1 MKRGLTVRMVL
12 ASGLL
17 AIIIGGAFAA
27 LLVAI
32 TDLREAND
40 QRRDT
45 REELVAAE
53 ALESVI
59 IDLETG
65 LRGFVITGEDR
76 FLDPATTARASF
88 PETLNALEELAAED
102 PVALEQVRRI
112 GQAARRYIREYAVPL
127 IRAVRRNDATA
138 RSVETTDEGKRR
150 SDALRSGFGRFREAE
165 RARLAAREV
174 ESDEAADRAT
184 VAAAVGIAGSV
195 LLILLFT
202 GYLTRVMVQPLRRA
216 ADLAGRLAR
225 GDLAVRMPE
234 GGVGEIGDLAR
245 AFNTM
250 GASLETSRDELR
262 DLAEEQAALRRVA
275 TLVARGAPSAEVFV
289 AVTDEVSGLLGL
301 ETTMLMRFE
310 PDGTATFLAGSGWS
324 SEEMQP
330 GVRRELPPWSV
341 SAGVMRTGESARIN
355 DYSPFSGDYADILQS
370 EGIRAA
376 VASPIAVEGRTWGTL
391 TIASRHGPLP
401 DVAEQRLVAFSE
413 LVATAI
419 ANAEARRELL
429 ASRARVVAAAD
440 ETRRRIERD
449 LHDAAQQRLVHT
461 VIMLKLAIRAVDDG
475 DENAGG
481 LMREALDH
489 AEQANSELRDLAHGI
504 LPPVLTR
511 SGLRAGVESILSR
524 TSLPVTAEVSG
535 ERFPPRV
542 EATAYFIVSEALTNA
557 VKHSGA
563 ERVEVRAQVDDGVLR
578 VEIRDDG
585 AGGARL
591 EGSTGLIG
599 LNDRVAAL
607 DGRLEVKS
615 PPGEGTL
622 IAATLPLAS

>member
-1 MKRGLTVRMVL
+1 MVL

-27 LLVAI
+27 LLFAI
-32 TDLREAND
+32 TDLREATD

-76 FLDPATTARASF
+76 FLDPATTARAAF
-88 PETLNALEELAAED
+88 PGTLNALEELAVED
-102 PVALEQVRRI
+102 PVAVAQVGRI
-112 GQAARRYIREYAVPL
+112 AQAARRYIREYAQPL
-127 IRAVRRNDATA
+127 AAAVRRNDPAA

-150 SDALRSGFGRFREAE
+150 SDALRSGFARFREAE
-165 RARLAAREV
+165 RALLAAREV
-174 ESDEAADRAT
+174 EADVAAHRAT

-216 ADLAGRLAR
+216 SDLAGRLAH
-225 GDLAVRMPE
+225 GDLSVRIPE
-234 GGVGEIGDLAR
+234 GGVGEIGDLER

-250 GASLETSRDELR
+250 GASLEGSREELHN
-262 DLAEEQAALRRVA
+262 LVEEQAALRRVA
-275 TLVARGAPSAEVFV
+275 TLVARGAPPAEVFV
-289 AVTDEVSGLLGL
+289 AVTDEVGGLLGL

-341 SAGVMRTGESARIN
+341 SAGVMRTGESARID
-355 DYSPFSGDYADILQS
+355 DYGPFSGEYADILQS
-370 EGIRAA
+370 EGIHAA

-419 ANAEARRELL
+419 ANAEGRGELL

-461 VIMLKLAIRAVDDG
+461 VITVKLALRALDDG
-475 DENAGG
+475 DGKATE
-481 LMREALDH
+481 LMREALAH
-489 AEQANSELRDLAHGI
+489 AEQATSELRELAHGI

-524 TSLPVTAEVSG
+524 TSLPVTAQMPE
-535 ERFPPRV
+535 ERFPPAV

-563 ERVEVRAQVDDGVLR
+563 ERVEVRAQVDDGLLR

-607 DGRLEVKS
+607 DGWLEVKS

-622 IAATLPLAS
+622 ITAILPLAS